1 MFKIE
6 EMHCEEYR
14 HVQPADVFSLILSPE
29 GIRDVNYL
37 YKNVCPSCMYDENG
51 RLDKGYITTDIFS
64 GEITSVAY
72 SYDDKGNVI
81 TEIWEDFQGSPYKR
95 TYHYDENG
103 RNDYTED
110 SVGGKVIS
118 THRNSFDEAGNMIAE
133 YTYNAQNELI
143 DHVREVLRA
152 VD

>member
-51 RLDKGYITTDIFS
+51 MMKYPWTDKEGRIGKKGTDYTSNELYKKWLNFLKDKEVITMTKAEVDLLIADARTRGVYFY
-64 GEITSVAY
+64 G
-72 SYDDKGNVI
+72 DDKPYL
-81 TEIWEDFQGSPYKR
+81 WEK
-95 TYHYDENG
+95 
-103 RNDYTED
+103 
-110 SVGGKVIS
+110 I
-118 THRNSFDEAGNMIAE
+118 
-133 YTYNAQNELI
+133 
-143 DHVREVLRA
+143 
-152 VD
+152 

>member
-51 RLDKGYITTDIFS
+51 MMKYPWTDEEGHIGKKGKGYTSNELFKKWNNFLKDKEVITMTKD
-64 GEITSVAY
+64 EIDLMIADARSRGVY
-72 SYDDKGNVI
+72 FYGDDKPYM
-81 TEIWEDFQGSPYKR
+81 WEY
-95 TYHYDENG
+95 
-103 RNDYTED
+103 
-110 SVGGKVIS
+110 I
-118 THRNSFDEAGNMIAE
+118 
-133 YTYNAQNELI
+133 
-143 DHVREVLRA
+143 
-152 VD
+152 